1 MPLADSE
8 GLGAA
13 EQRESRRGALRMRGD
28 RNEVHGLLGQ
38 VAKVLK
44 YQGVGWGLFKNIRDP
59 KYLSAVDFNF
69 RQNLMES
76 DCLKLNRFLGHSQNG
91 GLESPSPRPLTPA
104 GLSAPLLVPRDSVQY
119 KRESPL

>member
-38 VAKVLK
+38 VARVLK
-44 YQGVGWGLFKNIRDP
+44 YQGVGWGLFENIRDP

-76 DCLKLNRFLGHSQNG
+76 DCIKLVTSGGSWVIAGMGVWNPRLLG
-91 GLESPSPRPLTPA
+91 L
-104 GLSAPLLVPRDSVQY
+104 
-119 KRESPL
+119 

>member
-38 VAKVLK
+38 EPERRGK
-44 YQGVGWGLFKNIRDP
+44 RDERTGTGYEGP
-59 KYLSAVDFNF
+59 
-69 RQNLMES
+69 
-76 DCLKLNRFLGHSQNG
+76 
-91 GLESPSPRPLTPA
+91 
-104 GLSAPLLVPRDSVQY
+104 
-119 KRESPL
+119 

>member
-13 EQRESRRGALRMRGD
+13 EQRESRRGALRMCGD
-28 RNEVHGLLGQ
+28 RNGVHGLLGQ
-38 VAKVLK
+38 EPERRGNPTKEQGWVTRVLK
-44 YQGVGWGLFKNIRDP
+44 YQGVGWGLFENIRDP

-76 DCLKLNRFLGHSQNG
+76 DCIKLVTSRGSWVIAGMGVWN
-91 GLESPSPRPLTPA
+91 PR
-104 GLSAPLLVPRDSVQY
+104 LLD
-119 KRESPL
+119 L